1 MIGGEALKNLP
12 LYIAIGVAA
21 VLVVVGA
28 AGVTSYFVIGRMNTA
43 STGSPAAAQSELK
56 EGLVINLKP
65 FVTNLADI
73 DRARYINVTFELV
86 ARNVTEAKKLD
97 TNLPIVR
104 DAIVTV
110 LNTKK
115 SMEVTGES
123 GANKLKTDIQSKVNL
138 LLGTGLVQKVL
149 MTDFVVQ

>member
-1 MIGGEALKNLP
+1 MLGGEGLKSLP
-12 LYIAIGVAA
+12 MYIAIGVAA
-21 VLVVVGA
+21 VLGVVGA
-28 AGVTSYFVIGRMNTA
+28 AGGTAYFVIGRMNTT
-43 STGSPAAAQSELK
+43 STGSPGAAPNELK

-73 DRARYINVTFELV
+73 DRTRYINVTFELV
-86 ARNVTEAKKLD
+86 ARNVTEAKKLNA
-97 TNLPIVR
+97 NLPIVR

-110 LNTKK
+110 LNTKN

-123 GANKLKTDIQSKVNL
+123 GANKLKTDIQSKVNVV
-138 LLGTGLVQKVL
+138 LGTGLVQKVL

>member
-1 MIGGEALKNLP
+1 MLGGEALKNLP
-12 LYIAIGVAA
+12 LYIASGVAA

-28 AGVTSYFVIGRMNTA
+28 AGVTAYFVIGRMHTT
-43 STGSPAAAQSELK
+43 SIGSPEAAQSELK
-56 EGLVINLKP
+56 EGLVVNLKP

-73 DRARYINVTFELV
+73 DRTRYINVTFELV

-123 GANKLKTDIQSKVNL
+123 GANKLKTDILSKVNL
-138 LLGTGLVQKVL
+138 MLGSGLVQKVL

>member
-1 MIGGEALKNLP
+1 LKNLP

-28 AGVTSYFVIGRMNTA
+28 AGVTAYFVIGRMNTT
-43 STGSPAAAQSELK
+43 SIGSPGAAQSELK

-97 TNLPIVR
+97 ANLPIVR

-138 LLGTGLVQKVL
+138 MLGTGLVQKVL